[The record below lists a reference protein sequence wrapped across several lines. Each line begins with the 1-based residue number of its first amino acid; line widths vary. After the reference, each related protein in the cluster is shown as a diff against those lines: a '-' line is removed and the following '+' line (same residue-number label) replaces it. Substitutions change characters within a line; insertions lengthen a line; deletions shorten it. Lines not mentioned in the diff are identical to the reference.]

1 MNRINFMEDSLYG
14 WINHWT
20 KKKPHDRTHGSS
32 PLPAGT
38 TQKKTRATKSL
49 EWNVLT
55 RHKVS
60 FFQGCP
66 NDTFLLIWLVLLVPL
81 ALFYTCYRVSKVL
94 LLVSDR
100 SMLDF
105 FPSMKSW
112 CFFIGRWSILTVMKY
127 KLSQN
132 RIFSLVSEL
141 GMGLRTKIEDCL
153 YGWFCEE
160 NHSLK

>member
-20 KKKPHDRTHGSS
+20 KKTSRPHTWQQ
-32 PLPAGT
+32 PPAGRHHP
-38 TQKKTRATKSL
+38 KKTRATKSL